1 MLTAPLELNPA
12 PTQQGDVQPSLVFS
26 YRGVPAWSLATTL
39 QNHLE
44 LTTYCIGAQLVIT
57 NAHFNFGSSVFVRSF
72 ARYGFTP
79 PTFGKVHL
87 EFLSLVLDFAKLGV
101 SSSTKSFA

>member
-12 PTQQGDVQPSLVFS
+12 PTQGDIQPSLIFS

-57 NAHFNFGSSVFVRSF
+57 NAHFNFGSSVSVHSF
-72 ARYGFTP
+72 AQYGFALS
-79 PTFGKVHL
+79 TFGKMHL
-87 EFLSLVLDFAKLGV
+87 ESFLSVLDFAKLGV
-101 SSSTKSFA
+101 PPSTRSFA